1 VQLRPALQ
9 ELPNAE
15 QAVTPCL
22 RPSPSLQVFILAAAA
37 LLLAACGSAHQAPA
51 AAARTH
57 TAAEVDGLPPGVT
70 QEEIA
75 WALALE
81 KQVQQGYQPTPQEL
95 ERYTAIYERLAASQR
110 ESPDSNP
117 NRPARPSQADID
129 WAVALMQE
137 ITQGYKPTPQEVA
150 RYTDIFERLQAS
162 QAQ

>member
-1 VQLRPALQ
+1 MTL
-9 ELPNAE
+9 
-15 QAVTPCL
+15 CL
-22 RPSPSLQVFILAAAA
+22 RPRPRLQVFILAAAA
-37 LLLAACGSAHQAPA
+37 LLLAACGSAQQAPA
-51 AAARTH
+51 AAARAH

-81 KQVQQGYQPTPQEL
+81 KQVQQGYRPTPQEI
-95 ERYTAIYERLAASQR
+95 ERYKAIYDRLAASQR

-117 NRPARPSQADID
+117 NRSPNRPVRPSQADID
-129 WAVALMQE
+129 WAVALMQK